1 LLKVMSKNKIMYH
14 RSIFGEFQKRMEEER
29 RFIQVILGPR
39 QVGKTTLILQLLEKI
54 ETPSL
59 YLSADN
65 VEGSGEAWIKKHWHT
80 ARVRL
85 KSDAEKEF
93 ILVIDEIQ
101 KIADWSSVVKHLWD
115 EDTVE
120 RIPLKVILSGSSRLL
135 VQQGLTESLAGR
147 YEVTYM
153 NHWSFSEMHQA
164 FGWDA
169 ERYAWFGGYPGSASL
184 ITDEQRWKR
193 YISDALIETSI
204 SRDILMLTRVDKPA
218 LMRRLFELGCRYS
231 GQELSFTKILGQ
243 LQDAGNTVTLSHY
256 LRLLSSA
263 GLLTGLEKYSGSA
276 VRQRSSSPKF
286 IVHNTALLS
295 SLSASTF
302 EEATK
307 QPEKWG
313 RVVESAIGSHLIDGS
328 VRGLFDLYYWRNGS
342 NEVDFVVVR
351 NHRVTAIEVKSG
363 SMGSRSGM
371 ELFSSLFKPHSL
383 LLVGEKG
390 IPWQEFLRTDLRE
403 IF

>member
-1 LLKVMSKNKIMYH
+1 MSKNKIMYQ
-14 RSIFGEFQKRMEEER
+14 RYLLKEVEKRMGEDR

-39 QVGKTTLILQLLEKI
+39 QVGKTTLVLQLLEKM
-54 ETPSL
+54 ETSSL

-65 VEGSGEAWIKKHWHT
+65 VEGSGEAWVEKHWQA
-80 ARVRL
+80 ARARL
-85 KSDAEKEF
+85 KSDAGKEF
-93 ILVIDEIQ
+93 ILAIDEIQ
-101 KIADWSSVVKHLWD
+101 KINDWSSVVKRLWD
-115 EDTVE
+115 EDTAE
-120 RIPLKVILSGSSRLL
+120 RAPLKLILSGSSRLL

-169 ERYAWFGGYPGSASL
+169 DHFAWFGGYPGSASL
-184 ITDEQRWKR
+184 IYDEPRWKK

-231 GQELSFTKILGQ
+231 GQELSFTKMLGQ

-263 GLLTGLEKYSGSA
+263 GLLTGLEKYSASV

-286 IVHNTALLS
+286 VVHNTALLS
-295 SLSASTF
+295 SLSASAF
-302 EEATK
+302 KEVLH

-328 VRGLFDLYYWRNGS
+328 VRGLFDLYYWRNGVD
-342 NEVDFVVVR
+342 EVDFVVVR
-351 NHRVTAIEVKSG
+351 DGRVTAIEVKSG
-363 SMGSRSGM
+363 MVGRHSGLEAFSR
-371 ELFSSLFKPHSL
+371 FFKPHRL

-390 IPWQEFLRTDLRE
+390 IPWQEFLKTDLRE